1 MDLMWIPFLWTV
13 DCHDEVEMMFTTF
26 FRASAE
32 SYDRMANVVMA
43 HYDGDKKSAVLIV
56 TNYIDT
62 VINDLSLRFQSSV
75 GRWDEFPLEEE
86 MKDYSDAESGIIRVM
101 LPADELIQR
110 FKESMAMKVSYKVSN
125 GELVELLHPILSSE
139 FGAGYSF
146 DEQLKECPSLSKP
159 GKLVR

>member
-1 MDLMWIPFLWTV
+1 
-13 DCHDEVEMMFTTF
+13 
-26 FRASAE
+26 
-32 SYDRMANVVMA
+32 MANVVMA

-56 TNYIDT
+56 ANYIDT
-62 VINDLSLRFQSSV
+62 VINDLSMLFQRSV

-110 FKESMAMKVSYKVSN
+110 FKESMAMKVSYKVSD

-146 DEQLKECPSLSKP
+146 DEQLKECPRLSKL
-159 GKLVR
+159 GKLVW